1 MRAQRHTLRI
11 GTRVSV
17 RVQVRTLVVI
27 ACLVVA
33 VIALSVLTL
42 AFGDLGVPPLQLP
55 SALVADSGADS
66 FVVQTLRGPR
76 LLVALGAGAAFGV
89 SGSLFQRVTRNP
101 LGSPDVIGLTA
112 GASAGAV
119 AFGILWP
126 GIVPLPAGAVIG
138 ASAAIALVYIAT
150 GTGFASP
157 GKLIIAGIGVQA
169 IALSFVQFM
178 LTRIKREQAT
188 VLATWLNGS
197 LEARSLRDAGII
209 LLILAVFGTAA
220 LVLSRRLAIVE
231 MGDDIADG
239 VGASASHTRT
249 WAVGI
254 AIVLAAGGVA
264 VCGPVAFIALMA
276 PHVARVVA
284 RSNSPIVAGLT
295 GAVLLMSADMIVQF
309 APIQQQLPVGVVT
322 ALIGGIFLGGLLI
335 SQWRKGAL

>member
-1 MRAQRHTLRI
+1 MTGHHRTVRI
-11 GTRVSV
+11 GRRLSLLVHI
-17 RVQVRTLVVI
+17 RTMIVCALLAMAVVVL
-27 ACLVVA
+27 A
-33 VIALSVLTL
+33 VLTL
-42 AFGDLGVPPLQLP
+42 GLGDLGVPLSELP
-55 SALVADSGADS
+55 SALAGDSGASS

-126 GIVPLPAGAVIG
+126 GVVPLPLGAVLG
-138 ASAAIALVYIAT
+138 AAAAIGVVYIAT

-178 LTRIKREQAT
+178 LTRVKSEQAT

-197 LEARSLRDAGII
+197 LEARSLGDVGII
-209 LLILAVFGTAA
+209 AVVLGVFGAAA
-220 LVLSRRLAIVE
+220 LVLSRRLSIVE

-239 VGASASHTRT
+239 VGASASRTRT
-249 WAVGI
+249 IAVTI

-276 PHVARVVA
+276 PHLARLLTRSQSPVA
-284 RSNSPIVAGLT
+284 AGLT
-295 GAVLLMSADMIVQF
+295 GSVLLMLADVMVQF
-309 APIQQQLPVGVVT
+309 SPLPNQLPVGVVT
-322 ALIGGIFLGGLLI
+322 AVIGGIFLGGLLV

>member
-1 MRAQRHTLRI
+1 MTAHHRILRV
-11 GTRVSV
+11 GTRVSL
-17 RVQVRTLVVI
+17 RVHVRTLVVI
-27 ACLVVA
+27 TCLVVA
-33 VIALSVLTL
+33 IIGLAVVTL
-42 AFGDLGVPPLQLP
+42 ALGDLGVSPLQLP
-55 SALVADSGADS
+55 AALFGDTGASS

-76 LLVALGAGAAFGV
+76 LLVAIGAGAAFGV

-101 LGSPDVIGLTA
+101 LGSPDVIGLMA

-126 GIVPLPAGAVIG
+126 GVVPLPVGAVIG
-138 ASAAIALVYIAT
+138 AIAAIALVYVST

-197 LEARSLRDAGII
+197 LEARSLDDVGII
-209 LLILAVFGTAA
+209 LVVLGVFGTVA
-220 LVLSRRLAIVE
+220 LVLSRRLALVE

-239 VGASASHTRT
+239 VGASASRTRT
-249 WAVGI
+249 FAVLT

-284 RSNSPIVAGLT
+284 RSSSPVVAGLM
-295 GAVLLMSADMIVQF
+295 GAMMLLFADVIVQF
-309 APIQQQLPVGVVT
+309 VPAPQQLPVGVVT
-322 ALIGGIFLGGLLI
+322 ALIGGIFLGGLLM